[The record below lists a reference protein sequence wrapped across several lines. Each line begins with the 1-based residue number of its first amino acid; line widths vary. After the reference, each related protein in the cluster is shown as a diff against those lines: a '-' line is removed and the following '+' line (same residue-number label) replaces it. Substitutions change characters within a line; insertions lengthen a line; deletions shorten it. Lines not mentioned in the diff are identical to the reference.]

1 MISPINSLTVLDTES
16 LLEILSDKGTL
27 EIFHFIANN
36 ANVRSQPLLER
47 FGFSTKQYY
56 SRIQKLLAYG
66 LVKRNLGVYSI
77 SSFGMVVYQNKLKMD
92 AAVKEYQSLK
102 AIDAIKGA
110 NELAPDIRKKII
122 SNIVT
127 DTDVRTA
134 LLTFPEPAV
143 GSD

>member
-1 MISPINSLTVLDTES
+1 MIFSHKRLTVLDTES
-16 LLEILSDKGTL
+16 LLEILSDKGTF
-27 EIFHFIANN
+27 EIFNFIANN
-36 ANVRSQPLLER
+36 ANVRSQPLLET

-66 LVKRNLGVYSI
+66 LVKRNLGVYSL
-77 SSFGMVVYQNKLKMD
+77 SSFGMVVYQNKLRMD

>member
-1 MISPINSLTVLDTES
+1 MRDTGNWDRESFKYDISLTVLDTES

-36 ANVRSQPLLER
+36 ANVRSQSLLER

-77 SSFGMVVYQNKLKMD
+77 SSFGMVVYQNKLRMD

-110 NELAPDIRKKII
+110 NELAPGLGKK
-122 SNIVT
+122 
-127 DTDVRTA
+127 
-134 LLTFPEPAV
+134 
-143 GSD
+143 